1 MSGQQDAEFLHKIA
15 KGLAEVEGIS
25 EDKAIQMIRER
36 TTFNS
41 ELHTKIPAM
50 QQPQYIQPPRSSILD
65 STADLFAKGSAQYN
79 ASQAGS
85 QSSAL
90 EMRKLELEEERLKI
104 EQRRYDAE
112 QKRIAQEQE
121 ERKDRIAFKE
131 KELAIKEEKD
141 KREHQLEREALKIER
156 ETSRAE
162 QRFTQLLALGQNS
175 GKGSD
180 EILKMIE
187 NQNTSQREYFK
198 EINTVKDNERKHT
211 DTLRTDLSKIE
222 SDRDVELAKL
232 KANSDNSTA
241 DAIDAMVIKMD
252 ENFNGMMKDTGGD
265 DGEDFLDKYNTQI
278 EKVNTFQ
285 KNLTAAGL
293 NTLKSQ
299 GVDVDALKKA
309 HNIAT
314 ESEESTLDKI
324 IGVGKDLYE
333 KTIKPGM
340 EEAAKN
346 GSGSV
351 TNSPSGLETAFET
364 PDIDMEA
371 KIRAEQD
378 AQDQITI
385 EEQNRIE
392 QENALLIKQYETTLY
407 NKALQYNIPTHGLS
421 LEELESMIKQYET
434 IMSTPFHSA
443 PQTKSIIGMGKMALE
458 LKINTTGKTVEQVES
473 EVIQAQL
480 KIEQQLDKLPDYIP
494 DQYQDQPSEPVE
506 HTPIPVLKPE
516 QYQEVINTEIE
527 VMDPGDG
534 THAIPDNKDNGD
546 NDSPKEFTQST
557 PTEEPEVE
565 TPKEPIPVQ
574 DTDLDPKPIKSPG
587 QKRSV
592 TAKRNSNEKKPLKKF
607 TTSDGTVVE
616 GKSPYSVAVQL
627 AKQLGGTSESPTQ
640 VELTGEDGKIS
651 VFETRMDETKLRG
664 GITSVPRAKRVKH
677 T

>member
-1 MSGQQDAEFLHKIA
+1 MSGQQDAEFLHMIA
-15 KGLAEVEGIS
+15 KALSEAEGIS

-50 QQPQYIQPPRSSILD
+50 QQQYPQQPRSILD
-65 STADLFAKGSAQYN
+65 TTADLFAKGSAQYN
-79 ASQAGS
+79 AAQAGS
-85 QSSAL
+85 QASDL
-90 EMRKLELEEERLKI
+90 EIRKLELEEKRLEI
-104 EQRRYDAE
+104 EQRKYDTE
-112 QKRIAQEQE
+112 QKRIVQENE

-141 KREHQLEREALKIER
+141 KREHQLEREELKIER
-156 ETSRAE
+156 DNSRAE

-175 GKGSD
+175 GKGSE

-187 NQNTSQREYFK
+187 NQNSSQREYFK

-211 DTLRTDLSKIE
+211 DKLRTDLSQIE

-241 DAIDAMVIKMD
+241 DAIDAMVTKMD

-265 DGEDFLDKYNTQI
+265 DGDDFLDKYNTQI
-278 EKVNTFQ
+278 EKVNKFQ

-299 GVDVDALKKA
+299 GVDVEALKKA

-346 GSGSV
+346 GSGSG
-351 TNSPSGLETAFET
+351 TNAPSGLETTFEA
-364 PDIDMEA
+364 PDTDMESR
-371 KIRAEQD
+371 IRAEQD
-378 AQDQITI
+378 AQDKIYLEEKKMI
-385 EEQNRIE
+385 ED
-392 QENALLIKQYETTLY
+392 ENAVLIKQYETTLY

-421 LEELESMIKQYET
+421 LVEIESMIKQYET
-434 IMSTPFHSA
+434 IINMPFHSA
-443 PQTKSIIGMGKMALE
+443 PQTKSIIGMGRMALE
-458 LKINTTGKTVEQVES
+458 LKINTTGKTVGQVES

-494 DQYQDQPSEPVE
+494 GQDQDQPPDPESEDPPIGPIPEPVE
-506 HTPIPVLKPE
+506 HTQIPVLEPE
-516 QYQEVINTEIE
+516 
-527 VMDPGDG
+527 PH
-534 THAIPDNKDNGD
+534 HAIPYDGD
-546 NDSPKEFTQST
+546 NNPSKEYTQST
-557 PTEEPEVE
+557 PTDEPEVE
-565 TPKEPIPVQ
+565 TPKEPITSQ
-574 DTDLDPKPIKSPG
+574 DTDLDQNPIKSPG

-592 TAKRNSNEKKPLKKF
+592 TARRNSNDKKPLKKF

-616 GKSPYSVAVQL
+616 GKSLYSVAVQL
-627 AKQLGGTSESPTQ
+627 AKQLGGTPESPTQ
-640 VELTGEDGKIS
+640 VELTDEDGKVS
-651 VFETRMDETKLRG
+651 VFETRMDENKQRG
-664 GITSVPRAKRVKH
+664 GFTPRAKRVKQ